1 MRRLVSAKWL
11 AVLVVLA
18 LMSSVMVAC
27 CGDRSSVKSPA
38 DGITTT
44 TRQLLMD
51 TNPTAAPGKDQQLI
65 RVIIPAGATLA
76 PHTHAGGILSIIT
89 EGTLTYTVYR
99 DGTAIIMRNA
109 ASAHP
114 TKEDIKPG
122 ETKTI
127 NTGDAL
133 YEPQGIV
140 HSGKNE
146 GKEPIV
152 IYQSALMDDG
162 APPSS
167 PATP

>member
-1 MRRLVSAKWL
+1 MRRLVSTKWVVL
-11 AVLVVLA
+11 LVLVA
-18 LMSSVMVAC
+18 LLSAVVVAC
-27 CGDRSSVKSPA
+27 GDDNSSVKSPA
-38 DGITTT
+38 DGITVT
-44 TRQLLMD
+44 TRQQLID

-89 EGTLTYTVYR
+89 EGVLTYTVYR
-99 DGTAIIMRNA
+99 DGTATLIHDA
-109 ASAHP
+109 AGKNP
-114 TKEDIKPG
+114 QKDTIKPG
-122 ETKTI
+122 ETKEI
-127 NTGDAL
+127 KPGDAL

-140 HSGKNE
+140 HSGKNN
-146 GKEPIV
+146 GKVPIV